1 MGRLFFLCALGAVL
15 AAVGCSHSDDLPVT
29 PTVGTIATL
38 QGTVL
43 TVGPEVCGGCY
54 LPLAGVSVSIQGV
67 DLTSGPGGTYA
78 VSGLK
83 PGSAILRAE
92 RRGFHPFVGQVFL
105 QGAVTY
111 NFVLL
116 PLLDNSGG

>member
-1 MGRLFFLCALGAVL
+1 MGRLFFLCALGVVL
-15 AAVGCSHSDDLPVT
+15 AVGGCSHSDDLPVT

-43 TVGPEVCGGCY
+43 TVSPQAGGGY
-54 LPLAGVSVSIQGV
+54 ISLAGVSLSIQGV
-67 DLTSGPGGTYA
+67 NLTSGPDGTYA

-83 PGSAILRAE
+83 PGNAILRAE
-92 RRGFHPFVGQVFL
+92 RPGFHAFVGQVFL

-111 NFVLL
+111 NFILL

>member
-1 MGRLFFLCALGAVL
+1 MVRLFSLCVLGVVL
-15 AAVGCSHSDDLPVT
+15 AAVGCGKTDNLPVT

-43 TVGPEVCGGCY
+43 TLGPPQGYDEYV
-54 LPLAGVSVSIQGV
+54 PLAGVSVSIQGV
-67 DLTSGPGGTYA
+67 SLTSGPDGTYA

-83 PGSAILRAE
+83 PGDAILRAQ
-92 RRGFHPFVGQVFL
+92 RSGFHAYVGQVFL
-105 QGAVTY
+105 EGAVTY

-116 PLLDNSGG
+116 PLK

>member
-1 MGRLFFLCALGAVL
+1 MVRLFFLCALGIVL
-15 AAVGCSHSDDLPVT
+15 AAAGCSHSDDFPVT

-43 TVGPEVCGGCY
+43 TISPFPGGGY
-54 LPLAGVSVSIQGV
+54 VSLAGVSLSIQGV
-67 DLTSGPGGTYA
+67 SLTSGPDGTYA

-83 PGSAILRAE
+83 PGNAILRAE
-92 RRGFHPFVGQVFL
+92 RSGFHPFVGEVFL

-111 NFVLL
+111 NFMLL
-116 PLLDNSGG
+116 PQLNNGGG

>member
-1 MGRLFFLCALGAVL
+1 MVRLFFLYVLGIVL
-15 AAVGCSHSDDLPVT
+15 AAAGCSHSDDLPVT

-43 TVGPEVCGGCY
+43 TIGPQLDGGY
-54 LPLAGVSVSIQGV
+54 VPLAGVSLSIQGV
-67 DLTSGPGGTYA
+67 NLTSGPDGTYA

-83 PGSAILRAE
+83 PGDAILRAE
-92 RRGFHPFVGQVFL
+92 RSGFHAFVGEVFL
-105 QGAVTY
+105 EGAVTY

-116 PLLDNSGG
+116 PVLSNSGG

>member
-1 MGRLFFLCALGAVL
+1 MVRLFFLCALGVGL
-15 AAVGCSHSDDLPVT
+15 AAAGCSHSDDLPVT

-43 TVGPEVCGGCY
+43 TISPQAGGGY
-54 LPLAGVSVSIQGV
+54 VSLAGVSLSIQGV
-67 DLTSGPGGTYA
+67 NLTSGPDGTYA

-83 PGSAILRAE
+83 PGDAILRAE
-92 RRGFHPFVGQVFL
+92 RPGFHAFVGQVFL

-116 PLLDNSGG
+116 PLFDNGGS